1 MPVDASRRRRHN
13 WDTAMEQLSS
23 ATIWSQLSA
32 DLRRFIRRR
41 VPDDHIAEDL
51 LQDTFIR
58 IHRSLPTLRNE
69 ERLAAWVH
77 QIARNA
83 VRDYYRR
90 TAPNEP
96 LPEVED
102 SASSEEPL
110 NAIRSQLER
119 WMPELIAQLPKM
131 YREAITLAE
140 IDGLT
145 QQEVANRL
153 GLSLSGA
160 KSRVQ
165 RGRLLLREV
174 LDQCCAFH
182 FDHAG
187 RLTDCDPLPNRTV
200 CRDCETLD

>member
-1 MPVDASRRRRHN
+1 
-13 WDTAMEQLSS
+13 MEQLSS
-23 ATIWSQLSA
+23 ETIWSQLSA

-102 SASSEEPL
+102 AASSEEPL
-110 NAIRSQLER
+110 DAMRSQVQR
-119 WMPELIAQLPKM
+119 WMPELIAQLPGM
-131 YREAITLAE
+131 YREVITLAE

-145 QQEVANRL
+145 HQEVANRL

-165 RGRLLLREV
+165 RGRLLLRGV
-174 LDQCCAFH
+174 LDQCCAFQ

-187 RLTDCDPLPNRTV
+187 RVMDCDPLPNRTV
-200 CRDCETLD
+200 CRDCGILK